1 MDRYWRGIA
10 FVLLSAVS
18 YGFMPIFARFA
29 YESGFG
35 IPELLLL
42 RFTLAFVAMGS
53 FLYMTGKGL
62 TTSKRQF
69 LTLLAL
75 GGVGYFVLSSLYYV
89 SLLYIS
95 IPVQALIFYMYPV
108 FVTTGSLALGWEK
121 VSAPLASSL
130 LLALAGLYLVVNP
143 IVNVVIIGILL
154 ALAAAITYTI
164 YILAST
170 RALKGVGGEVASF
183 HVIGAAALSFL
194 IYGSLTGSVHIAWD
208 YQSWVWPILIAIVST
223 AIAMTAFFQGL
234 KLIGPS
240 TASILSLIEPIT
252 SVIAASLLFNEF
264 LSVYQWIGGLLI
276 LLATAI
282 AAISK
287 SNG

>member
-10 FVLLSAVS
+10 FVLISAIS
-18 YGFMPIFARFA
+18 YGLMPIFARFA
-29 YESGFG
+29 YEGGFG

-42 RFTLAFVAMGS
+42 RFAIAFVVMGS

-69 LTLLAL
+69 LELLAL
-75 GGVGYFVLSSLYYV
+75 GGVGYFTLSSLYYA

-95 IPVQALIFYMYPV
+95 IPVQALIFYMYPAL
-108 FVTTGSLALGWEK
+108 VTMGSLALGWEK
-121 VSAPLASSL
+121 ASAPRVSSL

-143 IVNVVIIGILL
+143 IANVVLIGFLL
-154 ALAAAITYTI
+154 AFCAAITYTM
-164 YILAST
+164 YILASA

-194 IYGSLTGSVHIAWD
+194 IYGSLTGRAHIAWSI
-208 YQSWVWPILIAIVST
+208 QSWVWPILIAIVCT
-223 AIAMTAFFQGL
+223 AIAMTTFFQGL

-252 SVIAASLLFNEF
+252 SVIAASLLFKEF
-264 LSVYQWIGGLLI
+264 LSAYQWIGGLLI
-276 LLATAI
+276 LLAAAV

-287 SNG
+287 PNA